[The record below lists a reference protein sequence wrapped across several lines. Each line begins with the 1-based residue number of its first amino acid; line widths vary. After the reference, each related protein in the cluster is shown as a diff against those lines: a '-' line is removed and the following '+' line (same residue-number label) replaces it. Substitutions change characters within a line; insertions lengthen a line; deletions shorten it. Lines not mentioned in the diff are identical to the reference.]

1 MAAAIKSVFVDL
13 LIIVVSI
20 PASIPAPILA
30 RILAPILASSGN
42 RFERIDKA
50 PHPLFEQITNTVRP
64 SIIRRCRPASA
75 FSRDFVISRLAL
87 RDYLRVSV

>member
-1 MAAAIKSVFVDL
+1 MAAAIKRVFVDL

-20 PASIPAPILA
+20 LAS
-30 RILAPILASSGN
+30 ILASSGN
-42 RFERIDKA
+42 RFERIEKST
-50 PHPLFEQITNTVRP
+50 PSRFLNKSRTLFARQSYEGAVR
-64 SIIRRCRPASA
+64 RRT